1 MSEQNEQILEIGTE
15 ELQELMNVPEDKLPP
30 IEIDFEHYNT
40 DEFYRGIEDISHLCG
55 EITALFNVGL
65 SEQAVM
71 DFILNRETIKYNLE
85 TSKINKDMNV
95 EIAKQQ
101 RIVAEKHEL

>member
-1 MSEQNEQILEIGTE
+1 MEQNEQILELSQE
-15 ELQELMNVPEDKLPP
+15 QLNELMEVSDKLPP
-30 IEIDFEHYNT
+30 LEIPF
-40 DEFYRGIEDISHLCG
+40 EFYNEEQFYKGIEDISYICG
-55 EITALFNVGL
+55 QITALFNVGL

-71 DFILNRETIKYNLE
+71 DFIINKENIKYNSE
-85 TSKINKDMNV
+85 ANIVNKEMNI